1 MAGLFEWREIVDNRK
16 MQSILNG
23 RALAFA
29 ALSGF
34 CVFGTLQPASGQ
46 VPAAGQAIVI
56 DRAGSGRVFDGVGAI
71 SGGGGNSRL
80 LIDYPEPYRSQILD
94 YLFKP
99 KYGASMQVFKVEIGA
114 DMDSTDGV
122 EASHMHTRTDENY
135 QRGYEWWLMEQ
146 ARARNPKIKLV
157 ALSWGAPHWVG
168 NGNYWSQDMI
178 DYTIKWLK
186 HAEQDHH
193 MTIDYVGGRNEHG
206 YDVQWY
212 KELKAA
218 LRANGLGSIK
228 VIASDDW
235 EKLKLWNIASEMK
248 KDPATNDSID
258 VVGVHGPG
266 WGGYPTPD
274 ALSLGKPLWDSEA
287 HFDEKPPYNEIARNI
302 NRNYV
307 AGRVTASIYWPV
319 VSAMYDNLPY
329 DNIGLIKSNQPW
341 SGHYTV
347 TPSLWVMA
355 HTSQFTEPGWHY
367 IDSASGFFSGDTTGA
382 HGSYVALESPNNSSF
397 SLIVETVEARSAQTE
412 RFKVVG
418 FARNTLHLWTTNL
431 NSSSSSDWFV
441 KEADIHPV
449 HGELTLNLEP
459 GRVYTVT
466 TTAGQTKGDAA
477 SPPSAALPLPFGDN
491 FESYVPGRMAKY
503 FSDMVGSFETA
514 DCAGG
519 RAGICLRQVV
529 PEEPISWKRTAG
541 RPFTMVGNLDWTDYR
556 VSSDVLL
563 QQAGSVDLIGR
574 LSGMSGMDV
583 PNSYQLRVADTGE
596 WFLLKTMDKNQ
607 RKEDV
612 KEEEAVLAQGRVSA
626 LGLNRWHNLA
636 LTFQGD
642 NISAEIDRVTVQTI
656 KDPSF
661 AKGMVGLGTAGYVDA
676 EFDNFMVEAVT
687 PPTNA
692 KSGSR

>member
-1 MAGLFEWREIVDNRK
+1 

-466 TTAGQTKGDAA
+466 TTARQKRAMPLRLLRRLFRSRSEITSRVTSPAGWQSTFPTWWEASKQLTAQAA
-477 SPPSAALPLPFGDN
+477 GPGFACARWFPKSLSRGNVPPAAHSPWWA
-491 FESYVPGRMAKY
+491 
-503 FSDMVGSFETA
+503 
-514 DCAGG
+514 
-519 RAGICLRQVV
+519 I
-529 PEEPISWKRTAG
+529 W
-541 RPFTMVGNLDWTDYR
+541 
-556 VSSDVLL
+556 
-563 QQAGSVDLIGR
+563 IGR
-574 LSGMSGMDV
+574 IIVSRAMCCFSRPDRSISSGGS
-583 PNSYQLRVADTGE
+583 
-596 WFLLKTMDKNQ
+596 
-607 RKEDV
+607 
-612 KEEEAVLAQGRVSA
+612 QG
-626 LGLNRWHNLA
+626 
-636 LTFQGD
+636 
-642 NISAEIDRVTVQTI
+642 
-656 KDPSF
+656 
-661 AKGMVGLGTAGYVDA
+661 
-676 EFDNFMVEAVT
+676 
-687 PPTNA
+687 
-692 KSGSR
+692 